1 MDYLKEIEKEIK
13 GKTFIEQMQVIK
25 KYVIFNSPNNV
36 GVYQIENFY
45 VGKSGNILARIT
57 HHIIEVIKAEESKI
71 IFNKKKL
78 YLIGSILKS
87 KKLQVKHL
95 DKKQSKEKFYI
106 EELYPNLPLT
116 NIEFVTEKMVRDK
129 QIKISKILKYKSI
142 NYILD
147 RFTSKYYVSKVI
159 FNDILILEIESTYEA
174 AKKKL
179 KSYVAT
185 KAPHKKSRAERKK

>member
-1 MDYLKEIEKEIK
+1 
-13 GKTFIEQMQVIK
+13 
-25 KYVIFNSPNNV
+25 
-36 GVYQIENFY
+36 
-45 VGKSGNILARIT
+45 
-57 HHIIEVIKAEESKI
+57 
-71 IFNKKKL
+71 
-78 YLIGSILKS
+78 
-87 KKLQVKHL
+87 
-95 DKKQSKEKFYI
+95 
-106 EELYPNLPLT
+106 
-116 NIEFVTEKMVRDK
+116 MVRDK

-185 KAPHKKSRAERKK
+185 KAPHKKSRVERKK